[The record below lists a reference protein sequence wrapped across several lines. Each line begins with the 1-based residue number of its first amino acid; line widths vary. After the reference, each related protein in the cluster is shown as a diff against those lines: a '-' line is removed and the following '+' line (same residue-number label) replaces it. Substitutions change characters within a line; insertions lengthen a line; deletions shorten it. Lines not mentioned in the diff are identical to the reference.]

1 MIVQRTVLLLDD
13 DAQFRAS
20 VTPALEA
27 FGLRVLSATK
37 GSVARAMLDA
47 DQPSLLVVDGLLP
60 DTNGIAWIE
69 ELRSAGIRTPIIFVS
84 AFYRDLATFKHL
96 THDLDV
102 LKVIHKPVSVDRF
115 AREVATTVAP
125 PSFGPSQPDWPS
137 SGDDWEDEETLLFP
151 GDPSAQAER
160 SHEQLKQ
167 SYQSILPVAA
177 DNLTGIVHQVQV
189 QPERSSLLT
198 EALRQSNDLHCTAG
212 SYGLREISE
221 AAAAIESQLRELRQ
235 SGRVDWKQVYQSIEQ
250 VRKEAARITGNDEPR
265 RPGAVSPPSVTPAAA
280 FLLHEP
286 AAPDDFVPS
295 LIVLEDDPAMLA
307 YLRSAFDD
315 MLVHLHAT
323 TNVDEALQWA
333 SRNTP
338 SAVLLGWPLA
348 DRDAPAR
355 FVQLLRGLRGCAEVP
370 VLMLSVDDDAATR
383 RFGAEL
389 GVDIFLSHPIELVRL
404 HQAVDV
410 AVERASVPAL
420 KIAVL
425 RDRQAAVEI
434 ESTGLQCLLYFS
446 VEELLRQ
453 IEVQQPDV
461 ILLGPDVS
469 DPHTASVLRM
479 CAWDCE
485 FALLSFEQ
493 SSLAESSH
501 LDGRLDRNAGWIVEV
516 HRHAER
522 VGRMRR
528 APFRCRQT
536 GLLMSRGA
544 VSALE
549 AGLSAAQRHGHTY
562 SIGFIRTLGLKEL
575 DLLRAHRLQTFLGRL
590 IAGRFRREDVRG
602 RWNEDTFVVGFDGS
616 SARAVVTV
624 VQRLQAELE
633 SEHARHEGGS
643 NGPHIAVGLAAY
655 PLDGDTHR
663 ALVHVAH
670 ERLEAAVEQG
680 PGSLIW
686 R

>member
-1 MIVQRTVLLLDD
+1 MIVPRTVLLLDD

-37 GSVARAMLDA
+37 GSVARAMLEA
-47 DQPSLLVVDGLLP
+47 EEPSLLVVDGLLP
-60 DTNGIAWIE
+60 DTNGILWIE
-69 ELRSAGIRTPIIFVS
+69 ELRNDGFRTPIIFVS

-96 THDLDV
+96 TRDLEV

-115 AREVATTVAP
+115 AREVASTVAP
-125 PSFGPSQPDWPS
+125 PSFAPSQSDRP
-137 SGDDWEDEETLLFP
+137 GAADDWDDEETLLYP
-151 GDPSAQAER
+151 GDPSAQAKRDHER
-160 SHEQLKQ
+160 LRQ

-189 QPERSSLLT
+189 QPERSSLLS
-198 EALRQSNDLHCTAG
+198 EALRQANDLHGTAG
-212 SYGLREISE
+212 SYGLSEISE
-221 AAAAIESQLRELRQ
+221 AAAEIESLLRELQQ
-235 SGRVDWKQVYQSIEQ
+235 SGRVDWALVYRSIEQ
-250 VRKEAARITGNDEPR
+250 VRKEAARVNGNDAAGGPR
-265 RPGAVSPPSVTPAAA
+265 AAAPPSVTPAAA

-286 AAPDDFVPS
+286 PVPDDFVPS
-295 LIVLEDDPAMLA
+295 LLVLEDDPAMLA

-315 MLVHLHAT
+315 VLLHLHAT
-323 TNVDEALQWA
+323 ASVEEALHWA
-333 SRNTP
+333 SRNPP

-348 DRDAPAR
+348 DRSAPAR

-370 VLMLSVDDDAATR
+370 VLMLSVDDDAATL
-383 RFGAEL
+383 RFASEL
-389 GVDIFLSHPIELVRL
+389 GVDMFLTHPIELVRL
-404 HQAVDV
+404 HQAVDA
-410 AVERASVPAL
+410 AVERACVPAL
-420 KIAVL
+420 QIAVL
-425 RDRQAAVEI
+425 RDREAAIEI
-434 ESTGLQCLLYFS
+434 ESTGLRCLLYFS
-446 VEELLRQ
+446 VEELIRQ
-453 IEVQQPDV
+453 SEVHRPDV
-461 ILLGPDVS
+461 ILLGADVN

-479 CAWDCE
+479 CAWDSE

-493 SSLAESSH
+493 SPVAESSQ
-501 LDGRLDRNAGWIVEV
+501 LDGRLDREAGWIVEL

-522 VGRMRR
+522 VARMRR
-528 APFRCRQT
+528 VPFRCRQT
-536 GLLMSRGA
+536 GLLMSPGA

-575 DLLRAHRLQTFLGRL
+575 EPLRAHRLQTFLGRL

-624 VQRLQAELE
+624 VQRLQVELE
-633 SEHARHEGGS
+633 SEHARLEGLA
-643 NGPHIAVGLAAY
+643 GPHIAVGLAAY

-663 ALVHVAH
+663 ALVHIAH